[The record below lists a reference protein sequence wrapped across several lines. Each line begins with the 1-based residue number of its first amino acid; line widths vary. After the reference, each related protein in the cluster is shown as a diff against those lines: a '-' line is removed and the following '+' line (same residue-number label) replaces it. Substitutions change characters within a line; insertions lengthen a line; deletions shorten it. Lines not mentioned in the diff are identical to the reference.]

1 MLSSNI
7 LQFKNIFFEIVLEY
21 FLVPIAGGI
30 INIAGGI
37 IKGNPIVLKVLYK
50 ITVDD
55 FFQELRRMKFAFR
68 NHSSCSFIQFKVQ
81 RAIVKQLIHPIL

>member
-30 INIAGGI
+30 INIVGGI

-68 NHSSCSFIQFKVQ
+68 NHSRFSFIQFKVQ